1 VPWSSWNFRMTVG
14 GFAKTSMLGSVLSES
29 LTDSTAFRNRVLL
42 LVLLLLLLLM
52 LLVMD
57 ARAETVNCITLSA
70 RARGSSISHRVL

>member
-1 VPWSSWNFRMTVG
+1 MPWSSWNFRMTVG
-14 GFAKTSMLGSVLSES
+14 GFAKTSMLGPLLSES

-42 LVLLLLLLLM
+42 LVLLLLLM

-57 ARAETVNCITLSA
+57 ARAETENCMTPSA